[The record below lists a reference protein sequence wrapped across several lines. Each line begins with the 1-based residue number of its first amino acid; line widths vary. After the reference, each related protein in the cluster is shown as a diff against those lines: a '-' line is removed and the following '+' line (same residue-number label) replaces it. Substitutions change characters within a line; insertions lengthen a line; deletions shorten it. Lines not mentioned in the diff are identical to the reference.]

1 MDNDELQMEENL
13 ENGKGLNESGSSS
26 DVYGSHL
33 DHQEDSDN
41 MVSEN
46 NVEDESKEDAT
57 NPEDSVSSEFYW
69 LMFYDE
75 GETFV

>member
-1 MDNDELQMEENL
+1 MDENL

-46 NVEDESKEDAT
+46 NVEDESKEEGA
-57 NPEDSVSSEFYW
+57 NPEDSVSFSLFQ
-69 LMFYDE
+69 D
-75 GETFV
+75 TFINVAVLTCVK